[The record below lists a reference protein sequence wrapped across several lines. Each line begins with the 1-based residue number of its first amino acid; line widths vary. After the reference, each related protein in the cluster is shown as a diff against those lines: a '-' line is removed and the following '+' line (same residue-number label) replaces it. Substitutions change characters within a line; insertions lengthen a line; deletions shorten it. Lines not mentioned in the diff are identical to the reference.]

1 MTNFIRLL
9 QKLDYIRMVVGIC
22 MLIDGYPIIFF
33 FRDTLRLAPG
43 NTVFTALGFVGG
55 LVLMVPFTVFRRLY
69 RFDVTMFWLSVGFIL
84 FSIFYMYVYPPL
96 DKVDYNREMIYYV
109 FIFLFLFLLINIPN
123 DIIPVVVPVIV
134 FFTLISN
141 LALVYSLTM
150 DSSWV
155 LGQRATIV
163 LNNSDDGSGN
173 PHVFARNAFMG
184 IVACMIWL
192 VRPQTNFLLRL
203 LALFS
208 GVFSVIVLV
217 LTQTRSS
224 VVALALAIVLFMA
237 YNVRPK
243 QIRMA
248 VRGIFKPGPL
258 VVIAFGVAGFIVFL
272 NKYGDLYS
280 IVESYIYGFIERNL
294 ETVYGVLGLSSKG
307 ADYKAV
313 VDDSVANRTGN
324 LNLLTN
330 TLTSQAYMLI
340 PGYGY
345 KFSYID
351 IPMLEAFTNQG
362 ILGLILFGGVTALA
376 VRHSLRVMR
385 TDPNDLNT
393 FLAYFYVLIFVY
405 TFTGGR
411 PYDITFWFPLALMT
425 RFMGVEH
432 LFPAY
437 LSKPN
442 YSANSINEMSY
453 LVVKDGDGNS

>member
-1 MTNFIRLL
+1 MTSLIRLL
-9 QKLDYIRMVVGIC
+9 QKLDYIRLVVGIC
-22 MLIDGYPIIFF
+22 ILIDGYPLIFF
-33 FRDTLRLAPG
+33 FRDTLRFATG
-43 NTVFTALGFVGG
+43 STVFTALGFAGG

-69 RFDVTMFWLSVGFIL
+69 RFDVIMFWTSIAFIA

-96 DKVDYNREMIYYV
+96 DKVDYTREMIYYA
-109 FIFLFLFLLINIPN
+109 FIIIFLFLLINIPN

-134 FFTLISN
+134 FFTLASN
-141 LALVYSLTM
+141 LGLVYSLVK
-150 DSSWV
+150 DPSWV
-155 LGQRATIV
+155 IGQRATIV
-163 LNNSDDGSGN
+163 LNDSDDGSGN

-192 VRPQTNFLLRL
+192 VRPQTNFLVRL

-208 GVFSVIVLV
+208 GIFSVVVLV

-224 VVALALAIVLFMA
+224 VVALGLAIILFVV
-237 YNVRPK
+237 YNVRPT
-243 QIRMA
+243 QIRTA

-258 VVIAFGVAGFIVFL
+258 IVIAIGIVGLVVFF
-272 NKYGDLYS
+272 NKYSDLYY
-280 IVESYIYGFIERNL
+280 ILESYVYGFIERNL
-294 ETVYGVLGLSSKG
+294 ETVYGALGLTSKG

-313 VDDSVANRTGN
+313 IDDSVANRTGN

-362 ILGLILFGGVTALA
+362 ILGLILFGGVTAMS

-432 LFPAY
+432 LFPSY
-437 LSKPN
+437 LSKHPV
-442 YSANSINEMSY
+442 ETSY
-453 LVVKDGDGNS
+453 LVVKDGDS